1 MLRSLKARLFPP
13 DHLPDNGTGIRAPAW
28 LHAIVRAIVR
38 SDEVWLAVLAA
49 GIGIGAACL
58 VAGIVTAVQSLHHL
72 LFAVEG
78 TTSAGP
84 PPSIPGGRRWS
95 RSPRAV

>member
-1 MLRSLKARLFPP
+1 MLRSLKARLSPP

-38 SDEVWLAVLAA
+38 GDEIWLTVLAA